1 MLLKAVVK
9 LWGSWVQKA
18 KHTKLYMNI
27 SKGIQT
33 SKVAVNVAKMIKF
46 LQILIKYVKN
56 VTSPLKLADDWS
68 TDWSRR
74 PPDLILISF

>member
-1 MLLKAVVK
+1 
-9 LWGSWVQKA
+9 
-18 KHTKLYMNI
+18 MNI

-56 VTSPLKLADDWS
+56 VTSPLKLADD
-68 TDWSRR
+68 
-74 PPDLILISF
+74 